1 MKKTVDKDMFR
12 AAFNNANYWDHFS
25 NEALGALFDHLTNYE
40 EETGEEMELD
50 PISICSNYTEYS
62 SAVEAID
69 TYNSSYRYVHEEN
82 ATEEEKE
89 AAALEWLY
97 SKTVVI
103 EVAHFGNT
111 IIIQDF

>member
-1 MKKTVDKDMFR
+1 MKQTVNKDLFR
-12 AAFNNANYWDHFS
+12 AAFNNASCRDHFGNS
-25 NEALGALFDHLTNYE
+25 ALGALFDHLINEE

-103 EVAHFGNT
+103 EVSQIG